1 MVLSRQSD
9 RFFQRMALIPK
20 AVKEAVQPALLKS
33 GQELQA
39 EMRNAAPADTG
50 ALRDS
55 ISVTLPGQ
63 STPAYSQPGGSRVAK
78 ENEVIV
84 SVGNNDVRYGHL
96 VEWGSIHG
104 HAQPFFFP
112 SYRKL
117 KKRITGRIKRAV
129 SKAVKDHWGSK

>member
-20 AVKEAVQPALLKS
+20 AVRAAVQPALLKS

-39 EMRNAAPADTG
+39 EMRNAAPVDTG
-50 ALRDS
+50 ALRSS
-55 ISVTLPGQ
+55 IAVTLPGQ
-63 STPAYSQPGGSRVAK
+63 STPAYSQPGGSRVAR

-84 SVGNNDVRYGHL
+84 SVGNSNMRYGHL
-96 VEWGSIHG
+96 VEYGTKDA
-104 HAQPFFFP
+104 HAKPFFWP

-117 KKRITGRIKRAV
+117 KKRIASRMKRAV
-129 SKAVKDHWGSK
+129 SKAVKDTWGSK